1 MESMQNNQKSIVS
14 IAVFGTL
21 WGFIEATLGNALHL
35 LHLPFSGT
43 ILTSIALIIILI
55 ARIYNPT
62 RGSTFLMAI
71 IAALIKAISFST
83 VKLGPF
89 VAIIAEGI
97 LIEILLSTFRTG
109 RVGFFTSGLVMA
121 AYPIVQTVITKSILF
136 GSSFVPI
143 IIDLAGG
150 FSKQVGYQAGWWLL
164 GIYLMAQILL
174 PLGAAYLAWILK
186 KRLAPRL
193 QR

>member
-1 MESMQNNQKSIVS
+1 MQNNQKSIVS

-21 WGFIEATLGNALHL
+21 WGFIEATLGNTLHL

-71 IAALIKAISFST
+71 IAAFIKVISFAT

-97 LIEILLSTFRTG
+97 LIELLLSTFRTG

-121 AYPIVQTVITKSILF
+121 VYPIMQTVITKSILF
-136 GSSFVPI
+136 GSSFVPV

-164 GIYLMAQILL
+164 GIYLMVQILL

-186 KRLAPRL
+186 NRLAPR
-193 QR
+193 QQQ